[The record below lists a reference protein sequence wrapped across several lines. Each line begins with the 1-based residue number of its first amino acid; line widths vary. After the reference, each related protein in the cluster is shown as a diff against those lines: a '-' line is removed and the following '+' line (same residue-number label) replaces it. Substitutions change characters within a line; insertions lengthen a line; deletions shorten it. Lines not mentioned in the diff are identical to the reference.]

1 MSELFLSLCASSQ
14 VEQSVKSSDG
24 TVGTSYLP
32 AGQVATQHCTL
43 HKGSPIEET
52 WKKNYNILNNYTLSI
67 KN

>member
-32 AGQVATQHCTL
+32 AGQVATPHCTL
-43 HKGSPIEET
+43 HKGSPIEKGNME
-52 WKKNYNILNNYTLSI
+52 KKL
-67 KN
+67 